1 MSFVAI
7 ELGVDALRDSVS
19 ITVSGGVGVGCLTDV
34 VACSVVELVA
44 FLGNV
49 AFKGKKGQR
58 IVTVLKCVM
67 VVGMGSGVFV
77 TDVVQS
83 RPVDVVQSGALG
95 EEAPGEDEEAPG
107 EDEEAPGAEV
117 FVASSEPCVLL
128 DSVRSWSDV
137 ESPSAEVDVVS
148 LGLWVLLSVCSLD
161 EEVESPSGAVVIL
174 VVV

>member
-1 MSFVAI
+1 MSIVGI
-7 ELGVDALRDSVS
+7 ELCVDALRDSVS
-19 ITVSGGVGVGCLTDV
+19 IIVSGSVCVGYLTDV
-34 VACSVVELVA
+34 VTCGEVVELVA

-83 RPVDVVQSGALG
+83 RPVDVVQSGVL
-95 EEAPGEDEEAPG
+95 DEEAPG

>member
-1 MSFVAI
+1 MKIIGSNGGGREYALLCAMSFVGI
-7 ELGVDALRDSVS
+7 ELCVDALRDSVS

-34 VACSVVELVA
+34 VTCSEVVELVP

-95 EEAPGEDEEAPG
+95 VCTP
-107 EDEEAPGAEV
+107 EV
-117 FVASSEPCVLL
+117 
-128 DSVRSWSDV
+128 
-137 ESPSAEVDVVS
+137 
-148 LGLWVLLSVCSLD
+148 
-161 EEVESPSGAVVIL
+161 
-174 VVV
+174 